1 MWFRMPEGCGGI
13 TVEQQE
19 FSIEFKDANGV
30 CYFRAPDH
38 FSPRILSMSGFASV
52 DQPEGALAD
61 LPKADPLRDGAIA
74 ELTQSNQSLKIEMQ
88 NLRSDLVA
96 AHAKLASLNND
107 KTELE
112 KKLREALANADVMKE
127 HLEDAGEAVVPIRK
141 AK

>member
-19 FSIEFKDANGV
+19 FGIEFKDAYGI

-38 FSPRILSMSGFASV
+38 FSPRILAITGFAIV

-61 LPKADPLRDGAIA
+61 LPRADPLRDGAIA
-74 ELTQSNQSLKIEMQ
+74 ELTQNNQSQKIEIQ
-88 NLRSDLVA
+88 NLRSDLQV

-107 KTELE
+107 KVELE
-112 KKLREALANADVMKE
+112 KKLSEAQVKLEEMKE
-127 HLEDAGEAVVPIRK
+127 QLEDGVEPVVQLRK